1 MAILLPLALAAQQ
14 PLPRSVIFLD
24 PAHGGPDTG
33 AHLPNNL
40 LEKDLTLAFSLRL
53 RALLASNGFTMVS
66 TREIDPTVTFTTDQR
81 AEIANRAHPIACLI
95 VHATDSG
102 SGVHVV
108 TSALAPDNFEELHA
122 PIPWNTAQAASVSQS
137 LSLANEIGLALQ
149 HAKLPVILTRAS
161 VRPLD
166 NVTCPAVAIEI
177 APLAPAGSD
186 PTPIS
191 DAAYQQNIAQAL
203 VAALVSWRN
212 HANPAAGAAK

>member
-40 LEKDLTLAFSLRL
+40 LEKDLI
-53 RALLASNGFTMVS
+53 LASNGFTMVS